1 MALDG
6 LRWFLGP
13 KILEVRPIGTCHSPS
28 SSHPGYA
35 AGSFLLFLLNLAV
48 KLLKKHSHEHRGG
61 YIKPSSASTTCCI
74 GGQPCR
80 TGREEGTYV
89 CSHQLPKYPIT
100 TPLVSLSPNLRLLA
114 PPLLS
119 PSLTHAHIR
128 FHVSGASH
136 PSNSL

>member
-1 MALDG
+1 MRTSTLYLA
-6 LRWFLGP
+6 FGP
-13 KILEVRPIGTCHSPS
+13 NLKGREFEYLTMPFTVIPDLFYFFTIFPVAS
-28 SSHPGYA
+28 S
-35 AGSFLLFLLNLAV
+35 
-48 KLLKKHSHEHRGG
+48 KLLKKHSYEHRGG